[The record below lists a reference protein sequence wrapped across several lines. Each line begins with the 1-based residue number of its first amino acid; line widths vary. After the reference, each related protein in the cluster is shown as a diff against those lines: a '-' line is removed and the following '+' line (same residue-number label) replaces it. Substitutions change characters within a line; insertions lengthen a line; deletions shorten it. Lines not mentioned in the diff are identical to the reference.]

1 MCLIIFLLSLRTGD
15 KDIVRSDVVLL
26 VLSLTSLFLW
36 LVVKQPVWSV
46 ILINTAEV
54 LGVVPTVRKSWNR
67 PYSETLFTYELS
79 IFRQALT
86 LFALQ
91 AINILTALT
100 PITWVTVNVVI
111 TAILVVRRKQMPRPS
126 AAGNVVAENTIVD
139 EVFPGR
145 LSVSSL
151 TNGPAW
157 HPFE

>member
-1 MCLIIFLLSLRTGD
+1 MWYFLCFRSL
-15 KDIVRSDVVLL
+15 LC
-26 VLSLTSLFLW
+26 FYAW

-54 LGVVPTVRKSWNR
+54 LGFVPTVRKSWNR

-111 TAILVVRRKQMPRPS
+111 TAILVVRRRQMPRPS

-139 EVFPGR
+139 EA
-145 LSVSSL
+145 SVVTSKPA
-151 TNGPAW
+151 NGGHLKTGQRASPRTRTCFTLPAAI
-157 HPFE
+157 

>member
-1 MCLIIFLLSLRTGD
+1 MCLIIFLLSLRAGD

-54 LGVVPTVRKSWNR
+54 LGFVPTVHKSWNR

-79 IFRQALT
+79 IFRQA

-139 EVFPGR
+139 EVFPGD
-145 LSVSSL
+145 
-151 TNGPAW
+151 
-157 HPFE
+157 